1 MKLVAVKNI
10 QFSKLIKINGRLKEF
25 NFRKPNRND
34 NSNFT
39 VDVLDERGDRIIFH
53 MEKVDEKWTIVQGE
67 IPSWIHGK
75 EDELNEEIM
84 KDLNL

>member
-10 QFSKLIKINGRLKEF
+10 QFSKLIKINGKLKEF

-34 NSNFT
+34 DSNFT

-53 MEKVDEKWTIVQGE
+53 MEKSEGKWVIVQGE
-67 IPSWIHGK
+67 LPDWIAGK
-75 EDELNEEIM
+75 EDALNDVIIN
-84 KDLNL
+84 DLDL